1 LSAERIRIQ
10 SIIYVRKDYRMSKLE
25 QIKVAIE
32 SLPDKNFVQLRKW
45 FSEKD
50 WEKWDSQIE
59 EDSKD
64 GKLDFL
70 MREAFEEKEGG
81 KLKDL

>member
-1 LSAERIRIQ
+1 MLAQRISIE
-10 SIIYVRKDYRMSKLE
+10 SIIYVRKEHKMSKVE

-32 SLPDKNFVQLRKW
+32 SLPDKDFVKLRKW

-50 WEKWDSQIE
+50 WEKWDRQIE

-70 MREAFEEKEGG
+70 TREAFEEKQEG

>member
-1 LSAERIRIQ
+1 
-10 SIIYVRKDYRMSKLE
+10 MSKVSE
-25 QIKVAIE
+25 IKKAIE
-32 SLPDKNFVQLRKW
+32 SLPENDYTQLRLW

-50 WEKWDSQIE
+50 WEKWDKQIQA
-59 EDSKD
+59 DSEA

-70 MREAFEEKEGG
+70 IKEVLEEKAKG

>member
-1 LSAERIRIQ
+1 MAKVDE
-10 SIIYVRKDYRMSKLE
+10 
-25 QIKVAIE
+25 IKTAIE
-32 SLPDKNFVQLRKW
+32 SLPEDEFVQLREW

-50 WEKWDSQIE
+50 WEKWDRQIE
-59 EDSKD
+59 KDSES

-70 MREAFEEKEGG
+70 IAEALEEKRTG